1 MLEYAY
7 IPRNTV
13 SYSVVE
19 ISTGHARNNEN
30 NIKTRTAE
38 HQTGNTGSYYP
49 FDVFDQVNYEIRVCL
64 TNKLTNHNT
73 EFMKKIAH

>member
-1 MLEYAY
+1 MHFFIEIDAQIVVRSAMLEYAY

-13 SYSVVE
+13 SYYVVE

-30 NIKTRTAE
+30 NIKTTTAE

-49 FDVFDQVNYEIRVCL
+49 FDVFDQVNY
-64 TNKLTNHNT
+64 
-73 EFMKKIAH
+73 